1 MPGSSYD
8 SCMSKRDL
16 SAIAR
21 KMRGMDLCMLTTV
34 SSFGRL
40 ASRPMSNNG
49 EVEYDGTTYF
59 FTWDNS
65 RMVKDIGK
73 NKHVQLN
80 FRADKGFLFVAVQGE
95 ARVLHDKRV
104 MRDHWREELRQ
115 WFEEGLDTPGIVMLR
130 VDARRIQWWGEE
142 DGEIEL

>member
-1 MPGSSYD
+1 
-8 SCMSKRDL
+8 MSKKDL
-16 SAIAR
+16 SAVAR

-59 FTWDNS
+59 FTWDDS
-65 RMVKDIGK
+65 RMAKDIRK

-80 FRADKGFLFVAVQGE
+80 FRADKGFLFVSVQGE
-95 ARVLHDKRV
+95 ARVLRDKRV
-104 MRDHWREELRQ
+104 MKDHWREELRQ
-115 WFEEGLDTPGIVMLR
+115 WFEDGLDTPGIALLR
-130 VDARRIQWWGEE
+130 VDAKRIQWWGEE

>member
-1 MPGSSYD
+1 
-8 SCMSKRDL
+8 MSKKDL
-16 SAIAR
+16 SAVAR

-59 FTWDNS
+59 FTWDDS
-65 RMVKDIGK
+65 RMAKDIRK

-80 FRADKGFLFVAVQGE
+80 FRADKGFLFVSVQGE

-104 MRDHWREELRQ
+104 MKDHWREELRQ
-115 WFEEGLDTPGIVMLR
+115 WFEDGLDTPGIALLR
-130 VDARRIQWWGEE
+130 VDAKRIQWWGEE